1 MRWRGGGAQDH
12 EGPFC
17 TMKLGTARVF
27 VPTEYQAPSAGQ
39 TRLPG
44 HSPGKATRTKRRN
57 EAYPPDTERFVQRR
71 ASFEGLAGIK
81 GLHRSN
87 SSGALAVKPNQRTQI
102 GKEEMKPIHRTL
114 SASSNGGPH
123 LKDWPV

>member
-1 MRWRGGGAQDH
+1 
-12 EGPFC
+12 
-17 TMKLGTARVF
+17 MKLGTARVF

-87 SSGALAVKPNQRTQI
+87 SSGALAVKPNQRTQARFQF
-102 GKEEMKPIHRTL
+102 PIILGRGFHGIDTRKRRAPSL
-114 SASSNGGPH
+114 
-123 LKDWPV
+123 